1 MKILKKLILLI
12 ILFISACSNEHSFPN
27 TDVYI
32 VIPVTM
38 PQYTNLSVVWGYE
51 YLTGGLGGIIV
62 VRGLDNN
69 FIAYDRSC
77 TFELN
82 AKCIISGE
90 STNNPLLNCEKCCNS
105 QFSVYD
111 GSVTGG
117 PANQAL
123 KRYNTYF
130 DGEMLY
136 ITN

>member
-62 VRGLDNN
+62 VRGLDDN

-82 AKCIISGE
+82 AECIISGK
-90 STNNPLLNCEKCCNS
+90 STNGLTLNCGECCNS
-105 QFSVYD
+105 EFFVVD
-111 GSVTGG
+111 GSVIEG
-117 PANQAL
+117 PANLAL
-123 KRYNTYF
+123 QKYTTYF